1 MNDKRN
7 TSGRAVIACCQM
19 WSWAGLGWSKQA
31 PLSGMALKG
40 PGLYLMLCCYHLE
53 ILDNIFKKACIFH
66 FALGLDLAGVGGASV
81 KVVDFIFVE
90 LGS

>member
-1 MNDKRN
+1 M
-7 TSGRAVIACCQM
+7 TSEIHQAGLSLPVVRCG
-19 WSWAGLGWSKQA
+19 AGLGWSKQA

-66 FALGLDLAGVGGASV
+66 FALGLDLAGVEGASV